1 MAHAGTSS
9 SKAHGEDG
17 PQNASRC
24 ALIGGFLA
32 KGKGKGALWL
42 IGDVQ
47 MINHLLGPI
56 ANHGDEIHR

>member
-17 PQNASRC
+17 LRNASRC
-24 ALIGGFLA
+24 ALIGGFSS

-42 IGDVQ
+42 IGDIQ
-47 MINHLLGPI
+47 MINDLLGPI
-56 ANHGDEIHR
+56 ANHRDEIHR

>member
-24 ALIGGFLA
+24 ALIGEFLA
-32 KGKGKGALWL
+32 KGKGKGALRL
-42 IGDVQ
+42 IRDAE
-47 MINHLLGPI
+47 MINDLLGPI
-56 ANHGDEIHR
+56 TNDGDEIHR